1 MGVVV
6 FISILVLALF
16 LMRWIMNLL
25 VQKVLHHWLTVL
37 LILIIGGVILFLVG
51 FIAFVFGLAGYFG
64 SALPPPRTVKITPHL
79 QIPEFS

>member
-1 MGVVV
+1 
-6 FISILVLALF
+6 
-16 LMRWIMNLL
+16 MNLL

-64 SALPPPRTVKITPHL
+64 SALPPPPHCKNHTTFANSR
-79 QIPEFS
+79 IFVT

>member
-1 MGVVV
+1 
-6 FISILVLALF
+6 
-16 LMRWIMNLL
+16 MNLL

-64 SALPPPRTVKITPHL
+64 SALPPPAL
-79 QIPEFS
+79 